1 MAKRREISWGAS
13 VKTKS
18 AFSSDNALFYFHFY
32 GSGMVVFWPTLSV
45 CDITGQNI
53 RHIVPILYNTEQKT
67 IEKEVNQI
75 RLVLTTL
82 TSGLIHMLMWLQ
94 KSLTHKQMQ
103 VGSICWMKLHKTNL
117 PGFFFFAFTQLFESL
132 WMNHAMTGCELTV
145 RAVSV
150 LVLFLTQRDFSSA
163 AQHGTL
169 MLDSPPRSFHPA
181 WNALFF
187 FSTVQVNIFW
197 TGFVCNAEWPVC
209 LFTC

>member
-117 PGFFFFAFTQLFESL
+117 PGFFFFCFYSAF
-132 WMNHAMTGCELTV
+132 W
-145 RAVSV
+145 VSV
-150 LVLFLTQRDFSSA
+150 NESCDDGVWTHSESCERAGSVSHTAWLLFCSSA
-163 AQHGTL
+163 RHPYVGFTTSELSSCLKCLIFFLDGTSEYIL
-169 MLDSPPRSFHPA
+169 NR
-181 WNALFF
+181 
-187 FSTVQVNIFW
+187 I
-197 TGFVCNAEWPVC
+197 C
-209 LFTC
+209 L